1 MPFSKL
7 WDNIYIHHL
16 WETFLFRRLY
26 EPGELKYQGAEE
38 EGYKWAQVDTDGGG
52 VQLHLCTLI

>member
-38 EGYKWAQVDTDGGG
+38 EGYKWAQVDTD
-52 VQLHLCTLI
+52 